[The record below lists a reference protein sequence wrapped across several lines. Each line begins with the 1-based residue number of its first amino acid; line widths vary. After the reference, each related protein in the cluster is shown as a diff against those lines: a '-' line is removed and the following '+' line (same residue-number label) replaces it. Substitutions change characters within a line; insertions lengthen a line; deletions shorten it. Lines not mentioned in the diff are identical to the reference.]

1 MKVNRKRLTQVVN
14 ILIGILNCHPKS
26 SYYIFVKSEVT
37 FCYKTTTV
45 GGPLQIS
52 NHWRARLFRLLT
64 SQRCKDSRLDPSLSV
79 SQQVL
84 LHGSIVHIYN
94 LGQFI
99 VLQDNCPT
107 SFVISVSLSTK
118 LNYIDHR
125 ESISELTTIIINI
138 QGL

>member
-52 NHWRARLFRLLT
+52 NHWRARLLT
-64 SQRCKDSRLDPSLSV
+64 SQRCKHSRLDPSLSV

-84 LHGSIVHIYN
+84 YFYFTTSRLHSPYLQPRSVYSIAGQLSNIIRDICFTLNKVKLHRSLGIY
-94 LGQFI
+94 LGT
-99 VLQDNCPT
+99 NH
-107 SFVISVSLSTK
+107 
-118 LNYIDHR
+118 NYY
-125 ESISELTTIIINI
+125 
-138 QGL
+138 